1 LAAVSRL
8 WPLVLVV
15 LVVPSTADARLR
27 VSAPKER
34 ASGVSL
40 PLTITGAPPST
51 PVAVERRTSAGWIG
65 VKAVDSNAAGRA
77 LVRLH
82 TPTLTRRW
90 RLRVRAADQRSAA
103 IGVSIRP
110 VTLTSVGDINLGD
123 GPGDV
128 MAARGDRYPW
138 TGVASRLRS
147 ADVAF
152 GNLECAVSDRGT
164 AQVKQYVFRGK
175 PSRLKTLRGY
185 AGLDVVN
192 LANNHTGDYGKQA
205 MADTVRYVRNAG
217 LVGVGAGFDLAGARK
232 PRVVERLGLK
242 IVFVG
247 FSDIGPYDFAAGPGT
262 PGTRLA
268 SNENITADVRAARK
282 LGDVVVATFHWGVER
297 DRNPSPRQRDFARV
311 ALAAGAD
318 AIIGAH
324 PHVLQP
330 ISRPAPHKVVAY
342 SLGNFV
348 WSAGSG
354 PTAQTGLLKLNLS
367 TRGVE
372 GVVFTPAT
380 IVGTRP
386 RVR

>member
-1 LAAVSRL
+1 MFRRL
-8 WPLVLVV
+8 PLVLVV
-15 LVVPSTADARLR
+15 LVIPSTADARLR
-27 VSAPKER
+27 VTAPGER

-40 PLTITGAPPST
+40 PLTITGAPPRT

-77 LVRLH
+77 SVRLH
-82 TPTLTRRW
+82 TPALTRRW

-103 IGVSIRP
+103 IRVSIRP
-110 VTLTSVGDINLGD
+110 ITLTSVGDVNLGD

-138 TGVASRLRS
+138 AGVASRLRA
-147 ADVAF
+147 ADIAF
-152 GNLECAVSDRGT
+152 GNLECSVSDRGT
-164 AQVKQYVFRGK
+164 AQVKQFVFRGK
-175 PSRLKTLRGY
+175 PSRLKTVRRY
-185 AGLDVVN
+185 LDVVN

-205 MADTVRYVRNAG
+205 MADTVRHVRDAG

-242 IVFVG
+242 VVFVG

-268 SNENITADVRAARK
+268 SNENITADVRAARR

-297 DRNPSPRQRDFARV
+297 DPHPSQRQKDFARV

-354 PTAQTGLLKLNLS
+354 PTAHTGLLKLSLS

-372 GVVFTPAT
+372 GVAFTPAT
-380 IVGTRP
+380 IVGTQP